1 MSLKLFCT
9 IFSTLQKK
17 KKYGVNIITHT
28 YYFAVWYMISTS
40 FFIYYTWYPHLF
52 YLRYTTHKCHWTTIE
67 LIPPNIFQ
75 KKKKKSVSK
84 ISQFIHTN
92 HLLQLHCCLNLNST
106 NWPSKLHYHYR
117 HPKIFTHQ
125 PHHTTWSTYQNQIN
139 EDSKSCTIALPTTLL
154 LSTMAI
160 WWTSHPYQH
169 TKIPIMNPL

>member
-1 MSLKLFCT
+1 MYNFFNS
-9 IFSTLQKK
+9 SKK
-17 KKYGVNIITHT
+17 KKNGVNIITT
-28 YYFAVWYMISTS
+28 LIILQYDTWYLHLFLCTIHDIHI
-40 FFIYYTWYPHLF
+40 FFIWDIPHINA
-52 YLRYTTHKCHWTTIE
+52 IE
-67 LIPPNIFQ
+67 PPSSSFHPIFF

-125 PHHTTWSTYQNQIN
+125 PHHTTWPTYQNQIN